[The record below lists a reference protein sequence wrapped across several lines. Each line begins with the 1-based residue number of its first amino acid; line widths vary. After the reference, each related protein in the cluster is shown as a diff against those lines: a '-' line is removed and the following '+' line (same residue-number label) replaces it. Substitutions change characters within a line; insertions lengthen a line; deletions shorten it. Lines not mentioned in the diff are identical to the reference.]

1 MRLLLEQETNFYC
14 VKSLRFQDLL
24 ITAVSIMLMPVMLF
38 GFRGGTQG
46 TYDMLERS
54 VFEHGPA
61 TVLLGGE
68 QVT

>member
-1 MRLLLEQETNFYC
+1 
-14 VKSLRFQDLL
+14 
-24 ITAVSIMLMPVMLF
+24 MLMPVMLF

-68 QVT
+68 